1 MTVCAANGCKNR
13 LSKGCGKHFFRFPMK
28 NPEYLAK
35 WLAIIRRDKWKP
47 SIYSRLCS
55 DHFTEDDYMLRPGAS
70 YPYLRLDAVPSI
82 IDGVCVR
89 KEPVK
94 KPPKK
99 VENGPSTLALP
110 NKPSCDPPVPE
121 WGTTVEHSYSAISAF
136 PAVSNKELVQTAK
149 ADPLLVNLRRKKNSL
164 QKQVLRQRNRI
175 INLKKLIMQQRGNMQ
190 GNDPVQLM
198 SKYFKGLTL
207 DMFRHLV
214 QNGKK
219 NKGAQFSKEIKGFA
233 VTLYYYSPVAYELC
247 RSVLCLPD
255 FDTLREWMPSVVDMS
270 HSGVVEQKEE
280 ASKTGRDV
288 LPIED

>member
-1 MTVCAANGCKNR
+1 MTVCAAFGCKNR

-35 WLAIIRRDKWKP
+35 WLAVIRRDKWKP

-55 DHFTEDDYMLRPGAS
+55 DHFTENDYMLRPGAS

-99 VENGPSTLALP
+99 IENGPSTSALP
-110 NKPSCDPPVPE
+110 NKPQRDPPAPE
-121 WGTTVEHSYSAISAF
+121 MGTAHEHSYSAIS
-136 PAVSNKELVQTAK
+136 NKEAVQTPK
-149 ADPLLVNLRRKKNSL
+149 VDSVMVNLRKKKNTL

-175 INLKKLIMQQRGNMQ
+175 SNLKKLIMQQRSTLQ

-198 SKYFKGLTL
+198 SKYFSGLSL

-219 NKGAQFSKEIKGFA
+219 NKGTQFSKEIKGFA
-233 VTLYYYSPVAYELC
+233 VTLYYYSPAAYELC
-247 RSVLCLPD
+247 QPVLCLPD
-255 FDTLREWMPSVVDMS
+255 FKTLKEWMPSVVNMS
-270 HSGVVEQKEE
+270 HSGVVIQTEE
-280 ASKTGRDV
+280 AS
-288 LPIED
+288 